1 MSVSTFRVAAG
12 CVLLLTLSGCGF
24 RLVGSYR
31 LPPVLAKPYLSISDP
46 YTDFAHEFEL
56 QLKAA
61 GAEVQI
67 DSKSATATI
76 DVSKESVEQRTLSV
90 SAQNIP
96 TEYELIYTVTFSVR
110 GDDKVLLAPQTI
122 NLSRDFSFEEQ
133 VLLAKEHE
141 ADVLR
146 AQMAR
151 DLAGIA
157 MRRLT
162 SLK

>member
-1 MSVSTFRVAAG
+1 MSVSTVPVAAG
-12 CVLLLTLSGCGF
+12 CALLLALAGCGF
-24 RLVGSYR
+24 RLAGNYR

-46 YTDFAHEFEL
+46 YTDFAREFEL

-61 GAEVQI
+61 GAAVQI

-76 DVSKESVEQRTLSV
+76 DVSKDLVEQRTLSV
-90 SAQNIP
+90 SANNIP
-96 TEYELIYTVTFSVR
+96 TEYELVYTVTFSVR

-122 NLSRDFSFEEQ
+122 NLARDFSFEEQ